1 MEWRRQIPVP
11 RRAGAVGLNGPF
23 DLAVNPIS
31 HIILHLDGVVAG
43 AAAVGTTQPWTDL
56 DNVTISFQGA
66 SIFNLPGEDLFG
78 LVNAVLGYCP
88 SVLNQAS
95 ATNGDLVRLSI
106 PIPFGRMKFNPKECF
121 PATRKGDLQAS
132 LTLSAEGAT
141 FQTRN
146 FSFEVVELP
155 EAQPARFLK
164 AVSLSRALTATDF
177 DFPLPVG
184 NPYAGLLIR
193 EPVVADA
200 GIATGTVRQYR
211 LLVDHTEMYVAAS
224 RFESGRDELESVTS
238 GLRTVDLVLLGLAAQ
253 FNYLNFSPK
262 GVDDFLLETDGRAD
276 VRLRFELD
284 NNGTPVCTPIELVTV
299 PGGGGA

>member
-11 RRAGAVGLNGPF
+11 RRAGAVGVNGPF

-31 HIILHLDGVVAG
+31 HLILHIDAVVAG
-43 AAAVGTTQPWTDL
+43 AAAVGVRQPWTDL
-56 DNVTISFQGA
+56 DNVTVSFQGA
-66 SIFNLPGEDLFG
+66 SIFNMAGEDLQAY
-78 LVNAVLGYCP
+78 LAVLLGTVPYIVNH
-88 SVLNQAS
+88 SS

-106 PIPFGRMKFNPKECF
+106 PIPFGRRTFDPNECF

-132 LTLSAEGAT
+132 LTLAAEGAT

-146 FSFEVVELP
+146 FSFEVVEIP

-164 AVSLSRALTATDF
+164 AVSLQRALTATDF

-184 NPYAGLLIR
+184 NPYVGLLVR
-193 EPVVADA
+193 EPTLADA
-200 GIATGTVRQYR
+200 GITTGTVRQYR

-224 RFESGRDELESVTS
+224 RFESGRDQFEAKVKDFEEYTALP
-238 GLRTVDLVLLGLAAQ
+238 LAALAN
-253 FNYLNFSPK
+253 FNYLDFDPNK
-262 GVDDFLLETDGRAD
+262 NDAFLLETDGRAD

-299 PGGGGA
+299 PGGGSA